1 MPSSTPN
8 SLSELKLV
16 SVTFPITDELTG
28 LERLLPEGPD
38 EIERF
43 AILAGRTPS
52 ILDIRGRALTHER
65 QMDRFIILMGDDPEG
80 LEARLDTARA
90 LTILARAGH
99 LAQMLAPARTEED
112 RWAQAEIAHMHKRA
126 ARRSKNKSEADLLLR
141 FASGTPPRVKEYRLD
156 DAATLSD
163 SVTAM
168 ARYVGAILP
177 EPTDDRSVRPGEPGA
192 YRLENARSLEGY
204 FAMPPDLMGLLMQ
217 AHRLLQRSDRWSQD
231 EDHPAEMV
239 DAARRAA
246 LMLAYARL
254 ARVGLWPARSEAD
267 LETKSV
273 VKSLAAFRSDD
284 PDHLRAL
291 VLLALDTGDLIAR
304 QSDRFMS
311 AAAGEL

>member
-43 AILAGRTPS
+43 AILGGQTPS

-99 LAQMLAPARTEED
+99 LAQMLVPARTEED
-112 RWAQAEIAHMHKRA
+112 RWAQAEVAHAHRRA
-126 ARRSKNKSEADLLLR
+126 ARRSKNKHDAALLR
-141 FASGTPPRVKEYRLD
+141 RACSGAPPRIKEHRLD
-156 DAATLSD
+156 ISAMSD
-163 SVTAM
+163 SVSAM
-168 ARYVGAILP
+168 ARFVGATLL
-177 EPTDDRSVRPGEPGA
+177 EPTDDRSARPGEPGA
-192 YRLENARSLEGY
+192 YRLESARSLEGY
-204 FAMPPDLMGLLMQ
+204 FVAPSDLTDLLTRG
-217 AHRLLQRSDRWSQD
+217 HGLLQRSDRWSQD

-267 LETKSV
+267 LEAKSV
-273 VKSLAAFRSDD
+273 VKSLAAFRSND

>member
-43 AILAGRTPS
+43 AILAGQTPS

-90 LTILARAGH
+90 LMILGRAGQIR
-99 LAQMLAPARTEED
+99 QMLVPARTDED
-112 RWAQAEIAHMHKRA
+112 RSAQAEATHAHRRA
-126 ARRSKNKSEADLLLR
+126 ARRSKNRRDAALLR
-141 FASGTPPRVKEYRLD
+141 RACSGAPPRVKEHRLD
-156 DAATLSD
+156 ILAMSD
-163 SVTAM
+163 SVSAM
-168 ARYVGAILP
+168 ARFMGAILP
-177 EPTDDRSVRPGEPGA
+177 EPTDDRGARPGEPGT
-192 YRLENARSLEGY
+192 YRLEDAHSLEAC
-204 FAMPPDLMGLLMQ
+204 FAVAPDLTDPMEQARGLLE
-217 AHRLLQRSDRWSQD
+217 RSDSWSLD
-231 EDHPAEMV
+231 ESYAAGMV

-254 ARVGLWPARSEAD
+254 GRVGLWPARTEAD
-267 LETKSV
+267 LQAKSMV
-273 VKSLAAFRSDD
+273 EALVAARTTD

-291 VLLALDTGDLIAR
+291 ALLALDTGNHIAR
-304 QSDRFMS
+304 RSDRFRS
-311 AAAGEL
+311 AGGAKL